1 MRRGIEALR
10 ALLRL
15 VPSTPARAH
24 SPRIP
29 FADPPALR
37 GWRRIVEA
45 SPIPSGVASGGYR
58 RLSRWARTG
67 DGGWTRTISDFPD
80 DRADDSGRRGDPRGP
95 RPDRHGRHGG
105 GHRRRDGRDGGR
117 DGRSQSKTPGPSRE
131 HIQLNGDLANARGVD
146 ALLAIVDTRGADM
159 NVVNVATAVSS
170 LWKQAKREARDHGV
184 APSGGWEFDRGGGCV
199 VGAKL
204 SADPRLPKLLR
215 LVREK
220 SGDLHARGV
229 SGVMHGLGVLHADL
243 RALPVSRWTAAFE
256 KSFTAKLGDSLSRR
270 VEATASDMNAQEVAI
285 AYNACAKYDALGERL
300 TPGAWRALA
309 DTIHMR
315 ADEFTA
321 QGLAMTLNAM
331 SKTPAMEATAAASV
345 PPGGWTS
352 LARAVTRLFPPSWVP
367 ADDGDMQSVAVTFN
381 ALAKLDFASLA
392 VASED
397 GWSVLVAA
405 AVKCAGTKSGKG
417 KLGFDGQALA
427 MVLNAFANCHAASHE
442 LAATKG
448 GWRAFDDNFVA
459 AASRGPQRVV
469 MNMQGACMVLNATWK
484 LIKDH
489 GVSMTPAFRRVAAD
503 FASRIADDV
512 PPKTTGLLINSLAK
526 LKGVAA
532 EVPPDGWA
540 RIAQCVHRT
549 YASVG
554 DANFERD
561 REKMRT
567 STEGNEGYIER
578 FVDGGFEVGQ
588 FDGDELT
595 ATFQSVCACDL
606 LVDQLTDDTWRV
618 IANAVADFAR
628 TGAMSPDSVFATAT
642 SYNALRRRAPGAL
655 AAASD
660 ADLWRPLAR
669 CALDRLDDMN
679 PIFVIHTLDA
689 AKKLPEFRGALD
701 VEPGA
706 WGKLAKRLGET
717 ANELDVVNTVNA
729 ASALGWMPSLASNM
743 SDSGWHVVLYCLRQY
758 EAIVVD
764 KARSLEAARSHGH
777 DISDIRAAETKY
789 AEKSLAGL
797 LLIRAHEETY
807 GTAVMAKIAECI
819 ERIEGKVDEET
830 RAKVHARFDK
840 SNRR

>member
-1 MRRGIEALR
+1 
-10 ALLRL
+10 
-15 VPSTPARAH
+15 
-24 SPRIP
+24 
-29 FADPPALR
+29 
-37 GWRRIVEA
+37 
-45 SPIPSGVASGGYR
+45 
-58 RLSRWARTG
+58 
-67 DGGWTRTISDFPD
+67 
-80 DRADDSGRRGDPRGP
+80 
-95 RPDRHGRHGG
+95 
-105 GHRRRDGRDGGR
+105 
-117 DGRSQSKTPGPSRE
+117 
-131 HIQLNGDLANARGVD
+131 
-146 ALLAIVDTRGADM
+146 
-159 NVVNVATAVSS
+159 
-170 LWKQAKREARDHGV
+170 
-184 APSGGWEFDRGGGCV
+184 
-199 VGAKL
+199 
-204 SADPRLPKLLR
+204 
-215 LVREK
+215 
-220 SGDLHARGV
+220 
-229 SGVMHGLGVLHADL
+229 
-243 RALPVSRWTAAFE
+243 
-256 KSFTAKLGDSLSRR
+256 
-270 VEATASDMNAQEVAI
+270 
-285 AYNACAKYDALGERL
+285 
-300 TPGAWRALA
+300 
-309 DTIHMR
+309 
-315 ADEFTA
+315 
-321 QGLAMTLNAM
+321 
-331 SKTPAMEATAAASV
+331 
-345 PPGGWTS
+345 
-352 LARAVTRLFPPSWVP
+352 
-367 ADDGDMQSVAVTFN
+367 
-381 ALAKLDFASLA
+381 
-392 VASED
+392 
-397 GWSVLVAA
+397 
-405 AVKCAGTKSGKG
+405 
-417 KLGFDGQALA
+417 
-427 MVLNAFANCHAASHE
+427 
-442 LAATKG
+442 
-448 GWRAFDDNFVA
+448 
-459 AASRGPQRVV
+459 
-469 MNMQGACMVLNATWK
+469 MQGACMVLNATWK

-595 ATFQSVCACDL
+595 ATFQSVCACGL

-618 IANAVADFAR
+618 IANPVADFAR

-706 WGKLAKRLGET
+706 WGKLAKRLGKT
-717 ANELDVVNTVNA
+717 AGELDVVNMVNTV
-729 ASALGWMPSLASNM
+729 SALGWMPSLASNM
-743 SDSGWHVVLYCLRQY
+743 SDSGWHVVLDCLRQY

-764 KARSLEAARSHGH
+764 KSLSLEAARSHGH
-777 DISDIRAAETKY
+777 DISDVRAAETKY

-830 RAKVHARFDK
+830 RAKSPPGRLRACLVDDGPVVSPTAATSRSRTFVTRPSAGRVTTPIGMIHRATLRARLLSIPDRSPDLRSALAARTSLWRARDRALQLAPKSTRKHRSHART
-840 SNRR
+840 RRL